1 MTGKETNAMKIVV
14 RSFSVRPPL
23 ERTSPSRSQLINK
36 MTTTRYQAVIV
47 SIISALVVLL
57 QCHGLHLTTSLSSS
71 SAGASFRRYNTRLAI
86 TASSLVSHD
95 DKKNDNII
103 IVENYFSKATRRRI
117 VLATASV
124 APILSS
130 LLLYPNHSIANAA
143 ESPAE
148 AIRLASS
155 NIPGLG
161 PSDIYY
167 PNTFLGRWKASST
180 IINSDDNFWLDYQSQ
195 GIQLPISITSE
206 MRFLPY
212 NDNAGAIADR
222 SYNEQSYHKAL
233 LTTLDSLYST
243 TKPKFPNIQLVNW
256 TPTNPNVLSIT
267 YTDGSAKEIKVT
279 KRSVDVSNDS
289 KEIFSSEFRRIT
301 TIPAAAAATT
311 TTTSGSSGGGGGGMG
326 SIGGIPTISKSRVLT
341 KWKCVND
348 GSGINNNLIEG
359 IEIVYNEQGT
369 LGGDNNKN
377 GDLFFGS
384 SGGGGRRNIS
394 MTIQDGRDTRDLPD
408 WRSTKTKILMER
420 II

>member
-1 MTGKETNAMKIVV
+1 
-14 RSFSVRPPL
+14 
-23 ERTSPSRSQLINK
+23 

-167 PNTFLGRWKASST
+167 PNTFLGRWKVSST

-289 KEIFSSEFRRIT
+289 KEIFSSEFRGIT
-301 TIPAAAAATT
+301 TIPAAAAAAATT

-369 LGGDNNKN
+369 LGDNNKN

-394 MTIQDGRDTRDLPD
+394 MTIQDGRDTRDLPG